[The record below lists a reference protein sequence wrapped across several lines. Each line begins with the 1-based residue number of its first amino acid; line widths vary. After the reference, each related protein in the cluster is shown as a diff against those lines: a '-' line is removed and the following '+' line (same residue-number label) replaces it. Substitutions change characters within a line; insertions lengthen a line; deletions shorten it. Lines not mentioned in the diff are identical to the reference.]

1 MTFTDGLYELL
12 ISQTLQ
18 RKLEEQGQRQYHIA
32 KEPLDPEEA
41 ALYLSRYLSRIMQSV
56 LGEFRSDNE
65 GIKQQIQLCNEL
77 IERLNQST
85 RRLDLSE
92 DLIEAGGQVLTAV
105 FDQNNAPFSNLEEHL
120 KRITPVT
127 RLTQSELFTG
137 SRAGI
142 TMESELKKEIL
153 SSDRIDLLI
162 SFIKWTG
169 IRIFEQELREFT
181 GRGGRLRVITTS
193 YLGATDEKAIR
204 FLNELQ
210 NTEIRVS
217 YNTGSERLHAKS
229 YLFRRNTGFHTAY
242 IGSSNISQSAL
253 TSGLEWNLKV
263 TNSEI
268 SHIIDK
274 FIKTFETYWNDY
286 DFEPYEAKRLSSA
299 LRDARR
305 SYDATPSVVYFDLRP
320 YPFQQRILETLSARR
335 SVHDSWRNLIV
346 AATGTGKTVI
356 SGFDYRRFC
365 KKEEEEQENLQRQAK
380 TTTRPKL
387 LFIAHR
393 EEILKQAMATFR
405 GILRDQNFG
414 ELWTGRYE
422 PAHLDYVFASVQ
434 TLNSRWD
441 QLSLSKEYYD
451 YIVVDEVHHIAAS
464 SYRPIIDYF
473 KPKVLLGLTATP
485 ERMDGEDI
493 LRDFDNRI
501 AAEIRLPEALN
512 RKLLCPFQYFGITD
526 SVDLSGVTWRRGG
539 YATEELSHVYTAS
552 DARVGE
558 VIDSIRKYTVDEHK
572 VRALGFCVDM
582 RHAEFMAER
591 FASAGFRAAVLTS
604 KNAIR
609 REELRLKLARG
620 DINYLFVVDMFNE
633 GLDIPEVDTVL
644 FLRPTESLTVF
655 LQQLGRGLR
664 NSDGKECLTVLD
676 YVANAR
682 KEYDYEHK
690 FRALV
695 GKTDTSTRREIERDF
710 PNLPLGCSI
719 TLERVAR
726 DRIIENIRRNTRRT
740 TSHLRNLIRQ
750 YRHQSTLP
758 LTLSNFLDFYH
769 LDPEEIYKRG
779 TSFHRLC
786 SDAELIPDFSES
798 LEPAITKAIFQK
810 WLPIRCVE
818 YFRFVL
824 RLLSRFRHQDTS
836 TQDNSIFEDS
846 EQALMALMLCYDI
859 WNVPPADVGFGSI
872 EEAIEVLGS
881 HPIMCA
887 EMEQVLDWMI
897 AQIDVVEK
905 PFQPGYP
912 CPLRLHARY
921 QRDQILTAF
930 GLSDFERA
938 SSIRE
943 GVARIDDRN
952 TELLFVTLEKSEKE
966 YSPTTMYH
974 DYAINE
980 ELFHWQSQNSA
991 RPDRGRGQE
1000 YVQQRDNG
1008 KQVLLFVRERKK
1020 SQWGNTV
1027 GYVFLG
1033 PARYVTHEGSQPM
1046 NITWRLAE
1054 PMPAYLLE
1062 KGRKLVAG

>member
-1 MTFTDGLYELL
+1 MTLTYGLYEQL
-12 ISQTLQ
+12 ISRTLQ
-18 RKLEEQGQRQYHIA
+18 RKLEEQDQRQYHIA

-56 LGEFRSDNE
+56 LGEYRSDHE

-286 DFEPYEAKRLSSA
+286 DFEPYEAKRLTSA

-305 SYDATPSVVYFDLRP
+305 SYDATPSFVYFDLRP

-365 KKEEEEQENLQRQAK
+365 KKEEEEQENLQRQAN

-422 PAHLDYVFASVQ
+422 PTHVDYVFASVQ

-441 QLSLSKEYYD
+441 QISLSKEYYD

-591 FASAGFRAAVLTS
+591 FVSAGFRAAVLTS

-740 TSHLRNLIRQ
+740 HAHMRHLIRQ
-750 YRHQSTLP
+750 FQHQSTLP
-758 LTLSNFLDFYH
+758 LTLENFLEFYH
-769 LDPEEIYKRG
+769 LDPEEIYKRDKN
-779 TSFHRLC
+779 FHRLC
-786 SDAELIPDFSES
+786 ADAGLIPGFSES
-798 LEPAITKAIFQK
+798 LEKNVTKAIFQK
-810 WLPIRCVE
+810 WLPNRCVG
-818 YFRFVL
+818 YFRFI
-824 RLLSRFRHQDTS
+824 RQLLAKFAQNKVSSLD
-836 TQDNSIFEDS
+836 DS
-846 EQALMALMLCYDI
+846 DFKEPEHALMAMMLCYDI
-859 WNVPPADVGFGSI
+859 WSVPPAKAGFSSLTRAVEHI
-872 EEAIEVLGS
+872 GS
-881 HPIMCA
+881 HPVMCT
-887 EMEQVLDWMI
+887 EIVQVLDWII
-897 AQIDVVEK
+897 ARIEVEEK
-905 PFQPGYP
+905 TFRPGYP
-912 CPLRLHARY
+912 CPLRFHARY
-921 QRDQILTAF
+921 HRDQILTAF
-930 GLSDFERA
+930 GFNDFRK
-938 SSIRE
+938 SKSIKE
-943 GVARIDDRN
+943 GVARIGETN

-1000 YVQQRDNG
+1000 YVQQRDKG
-1008 KQVLLFVRERKK
+1008 KNVLLFVRERKK
-1020 SQWGNTV
+1020 SKWGNTI

-1033 PARYVTHEGSQPM
+1033 PVQYVTHEGAQPM
-1046 NITWRLAE
+1046 SITWRLEE
-1054 PMPAYLLE
+1054 PMPASLLE
-1062 KGRKLVAG
+1062 SGRKLVAG